1 MEDIVRWRRD
11 LHKIPEL
18 GLKEFKTAQY
28 IRGELTKL
36 NYQYETIINT
46 GTLVYIDNNRDETL
60 AFRSDIDALA
70 INEKN
75 DVDFKSVHQGYMHAC
90 GHDGHIAT
98 LLELAK
104 RLKTI
109 ENPRYNYLLI
119 FQPAEESPGA
129 AKIIVESG
137 IFDRYHVKAIFGMH
151 LMPFLEEGVI
161 ACKSG
166 PLMAECGELDV
177 EIIGKSGHAGLPHE
191 GIDSIMIAG
200 EVIQGYQNIIS
211 RKISPFSPAVLH
223 IGKIVG
229 GDARN
234 SIASSVSLHGTI
246 RCYDEEV
253 FNQINEE
260 IDKLH
265 HGLEEIYDCRITKSC
280 PPMYPPL
287 INNEKVYQRFMK
299 LVNKENYIELKEPLM
314 LAEDFSF
321 YLKEIPGLFFY
332 LGVKSDIYNSGLH
345 TETFNF
351 SEEVLK
357 NAADLFE
364 IIARSY

>member
-1 MEDIVRWRRD
+1 MEDIVRWRRE

-18 GLKEFKTAQY
+18 GLKEYKTAAY
-28 IRGELTKL
+28 IREELNKMG
-36 NYQYETIINT
+36 YQYDTMIDT
-46 GTLVYIDNNRDETL
+46 GTLVFIDNHKAETL

-70 INEKN
+70 IAEKN
-75 DVDFKSVHQGYMHAC
+75 DIEFKSKHIGYMHAC
-90 GHDGHIAT
+90 GHDGHMAA
-98 LLELAK
+98 LLGLAK

-109 ENPRYNYLLI
+109 ENPKYNYLLI

-129 AKIIVESG
+129 AKLIVESG
-137 IFDRYHVKAIFGMH
+137 IFDKYHVAAIFGMH
-151 LMPFLEEGVI
+151 LMPFLDEGVI
-161 ACKSG
+161 GCKSG

-177 EIIGKSGHAGLPHE
+177 EIAGKSGHAGLPHE
-191 GIDSIMIAG
+191 GIDSVMIAS
-200 EVIQGYQNIIS
+200 EAIQGYQKIVS
-211 RKISPFSPAVLH
+211 RKISPFSPCVLH
-223 IGKIVG
+223 IGKIEG

-234 SIASSVSLHGTI
+234 SIAPSVKMQGTI

-253 FNQINEE
+253 FKKMNEE

-265 HGLEEIYDCRITKSC
+265 RGLEETYNCTITKSC

-287 INNEKVYQRFMK
+287 INDESVYQRFIQ
-299 LVNKENYIELKEPLM
+299 LVDKKNYIELKEPLM

-332 LGVKSDIYNSGLH
+332 LGIKSDIYNSGLH

-351 SEEVLK
+351 NEEVLLK
-357 NAADLFE
+357 AVDLYYN
-364 IIARSY
+364 IAVNY